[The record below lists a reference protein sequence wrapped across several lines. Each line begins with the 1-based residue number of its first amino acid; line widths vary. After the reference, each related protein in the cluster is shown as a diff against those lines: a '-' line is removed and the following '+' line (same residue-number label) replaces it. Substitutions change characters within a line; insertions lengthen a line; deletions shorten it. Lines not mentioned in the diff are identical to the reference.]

1 MRTKT
6 ILDLYEKLTRA
17 REAKERAM
25 RIVWTTEAQERKI
38 IEFIERYMSMREFIK
53 KAEENK

>member
-6 ILDLYEKLTRA
+6 ILDLYEKLRKA
-17 REAKERAM
+17 REAKEKAM
-25 RIVWTTEAQERKI
+25 QIVWKAEAQERRI
-38 IEFIERYMSMREFIK
+38 IEFIERYMSIKEFIK